1 MKKKKVYEHVREII
15 SRYGSDRA
23 VLAHLRTGVGRDYFD
38 TPDLIHYTQS
48 EGWILPDDESLV
60 IISHDVLSLFAF
72 RSKGSSASS
81 TSSNDVGIGKALRMA
96 AGPEREDPGVQ
107 RILSALVSASSREE
121 LIVHLRR
128 AVGILAQRDIGLDF
142 PKLAGDL
149 FVIFGQSQTEGKKRR
164 VQWASD
170 FYTGTPKTH
179 KTTQNQE

>member
-72 RSKGSSASS
+72 RSKRKFSLKHFVERCRDRQSSSHGCRS
-81 TSSNDVGIGKALRMA
+81 
-96 AGPEREDPGVQ
+96 
-107 RILSALVSASSREE
+107 
-121 LIVHLRR
+121 
-128 AVGILAQRDIGLDF
+128 
-142 PKLAGDL
+142 
-149 FVIFGQSQTEGKKRR
+149 
-164 VQWASD
+164 
-170 FYTGTPKTH
+170 
-179 KTTQNQE
+179 